1 MAARLSPRF
10 RHGIHDLRELS
21 AAAAPD
27 PARVRALVD
36 HPPRSEEVRRW
47 WADLDR
53 SSRERLSEQAPL
65 LVGNLD
71 GVPWPERIRANHR
84 TLAADIAQRR
94 AAGRGRVSAHGPGPV
109 FSAHTKAQYPVPGPR
124 AKLLEERL
132 ESLAA
137 GPGFI
142 DRGGRARF
150 LLAYDPRRASI
161 VEYIGHAIAE
171 TDDPWAPPLAD
182 SVRAVGIFVPGND
195 SDLLQFEGKSH
206 ISSEL
211 VLLHPHGTTGM
222 IAWQGGRF
230 PSGPLGLSS
239 RMARQL
245 APRLGRFVNGMPR
258 GPEVRHVAF
267 GFSFGGAVTGLA
279 MRLGMRVDA
288 VAHVS
293 SAGLGAGIR
302 SLEDL
307 PGSARVPHYAL
318 MAPGDLSVGPI
329 LGLDVPLGPLSLG
342 HGANPLQTPGIV
354 RLETG
359 WLQHVPE
366 GGDLSAGRSA
376 GLLRGHSTTIELWGT
391 TAKHNLA
398 AVLAGGRAELAAP
411 RSPVEQLAE
420 RAALPWSPL
429 ERPGYLPRYIDIPGP
444 LRAPRG
450 GAEGARA
457 PGEDAEP
464 SGAAGEEP
472 DAAAESADPARRG
485 PDRLLARAG

>member
-1 MAARLSPRF
+1 MPMRPAPRD
-10 RHGIHDLRELS
+10 RPGLDELRELAKEPES
-21 AAAAPD
+21 APE
-27 PARVRALVD
+27 RVRAIIDL
-36 HPPRSEEVRRW
+36 PPRSEDVRRW
-47 WADLDR
+47 WAELGER
-53 SSRERLSEQAPL
+53 ARERLGEQAPL

-71 GVPWPERIRANHR
+71 GVPWPARIAANHR
-84 TLAADIAQRR
+84 TLACDIAQRR
-94 AAGRGRVSAHGPGPV
+94 AAARPGRFSAQGSGPV
-109 FSAHTKAQYPVPGPR
+109 FSAHTKAQFPVPGPR
-124 AKLLEERL
+124 AKLLAERL
-132 ESLAA
+132 ESLAG

-150 LLAYDPRRASI
+150 LLAYDPQRASI
-161 VEYIGHAIAE
+161 AEYIGHAIE
-171 TDDPWAPPLAD
+171 QTDDPWAPPLAS
-182 SVRAVGIFVPGND
+182 SVRAVGVFVPGND

-239 RMARQL
+239 LMAKRL
-245 APRLGRFVNGMPR
+245 APRLGRFVNAIPR
-258 GPEVRHVAF
+258 RDGVRHVAF

-302 SLEDL
+302 SLADL
-307 PGSARVPHYAL
+307 PEQARVPHYAL

-329 LGLDVPLGPLSLG
+329 LGLNVPFGRLSIGHGGNPLGT
-342 HGANPLQTPGIV
+342 QGIV

-366 GGDLSAGRSA
+366 GGDLSAGRSS
-376 GLLRGHSTTIELWGT
+376 GLVRGHATTVELWGT
-391 TAKHNLA
+391 TAKHNMA
-398 AVLAGGRAELAAP
+398 AVLGGGRAELAAP
-411 RSPVEQLAE
+411 RTRAESLCE

-429 ERPGYLPRYIDIPGP
+429 ERESYLPRYIDIPGP
-444 LRAPRG
+444 FAVDAADAGTVPGQEAGSVLRA
-450 GAEGARA
+450 A
-457 PGEDAEP
+457 
-464 SGAAGEEP
+464 S
-472 DAAAESADPARRG
+472 
-485 PDRLLARAG
+485 